1 MSTISRSGKP
11 IEIELKYRV
20 IDAAAG
26 DRYLAADEIAGFRP
40 SSAVRSTQ
48 VEDRYIDTA
57 NGAMARA
64 GFAARLRQTAKTTTV
79 AVKSSVRRVG
89 TGNVHRREELEG
101 PADRTAHPR
110 DWPPSDARSLILEQC
125 GDAPLVEVVTIR
137 QLRRKRILQL
147 NGTSVELS
155 LDEVDAVS
163 RSRVVARFVELEVEL
178 MAGDEAGLAD
188 IDRELAADPGLA
200 PADTSKLQSALRA
213 VAAAEPKRGRRGAI
227 LDPGG
232 EDDRGPA
239 EPAPPMAEI
248 VEAVLAEL
256 DATTTE
262 ADEPGE
268 SPEPRESSES
278 RVKANAGRDEGRL
291 DDPGPTATSDPA
303 PDLEAPPSQRAAR
316 SDAAEAPKSRGEAP
330 APQGEAPAGQ
340 EPAASPDRPKRRPKG
355 RATAVAGDDGTAP
368 KEDARPHLV
377 VGKTSGVLADDHVA
391 EAGRKVLRFHLAR
404 MIAKEAGTRDG
415 TDPEDLHGMR
425 VATRRQR
432 AAWRVFGEAFRP
444 ERTKKHR
451 ARLREVAARLGAVR
465 DLDVLIELADA
476 YRADLP
482 VVEQRALEPLLAA
495 WRLHRDDA
503 RVLLMRELDS
513 DGYRRWL
520 DDYAEFVR
528 HEGVGA
534 RPVVPTEPHRVRDT
548 AASRIQSAYE
558 HVRSYEPVLRW
569 ADVDTL
575 HELRIHGKWLRYSM
589 EFVREA
595 LGPEVDGLIARV
607 TALQDHLGLMKDADV
622 AAHLA
627 RSFLVENAGSISD
640 VESAAIARYLVSR
653 EKEVARLHR
662 TVGRSWRGVSGIA
675 FRRALGRVLA
685 SL

>member
-1 MSTISRSGKP
+1 MSTSQRSGKP
-11 IEIELKYRV
+11 VEIELKYRV
-20 IDAAAG
+20 IDPAAG
-26 DRYLAADEIAGFRP
+26 DRYLGADEIAGFRA
-40 SSAVRSTQ
+40 SSPVRSTQ

-57 NGAMARA
+57 GGAMARA

-137 QLRRKRILQL
+137 QLRRKRILQRD
-147 NGTSVELS
+147 GTSVELS

-163 RSRVVARFVELEVEL
+163 RSRVVGRFVELEVEL
-178 MAGDEAGLAD
+178 ITGDEAGLAD
-188 IDRELAADPGLA
+188 VDRELASDPGLA

-213 VAAAEPKRGRRGAI
+213 VAAAESKRGRRGASVLVPI
-227 LDPGG
+227 EDQLTTDP
-232 EDDRGPA
+232 DRA
-239 EPAPPMAEI
+239 LPPIAEI

-256 DATTTE
+256 DSTTTDSDVDANEDVDEVGAPVIDVSPGAEIDQAVDVTATPAADAPDAPSGHATTASTGDVPKV
-262 ADEPGE
+262 AAVR
-268 SPEPRESSES
+268 PRS
-278 RVKANAGRDEGRL
+278 
-291 DDPGPTATSDPA
+291 
-303 PDLEAPPSQRAAR
+303 
-316 SDAAEAPKSRGEAP
+316 
-330 APQGEAPAGQ
+330 
-340 EPAASPDRPKRRPKG
+340 RPKRK
-355 RATAVAGDDGTAP
+355 ATPTAAVAGGAIP
-368 KEDARPHLV
+368 EEDVRPHLV
-377 VGKTSGVLADDHVA
+377 VGKTPGVLAEDHIA
-391 EAGRKVLRFHLAR
+391 EAGRKVLRFHLAK
-404 MIAKEAGTRDG
+404 MIAREAGTRDG
-415 TDPEDLHGMR
+415 TDAEDLHSMR

-451 ARLREVAARLGAVR
+451 GRLRDVAARLGAVR
-465 DLDVLIELADA
+465 DLDVLIEAADV

-482 VVEQRALEPLLAA
+482 VAEQRALEPLLAA
-495 WRLHRDDA
+495 WRLHREDA

-528 HEGVGA
+528 HEGVAA

-548 AASRIQSAYE
+548 AASRIQAAYE

-595 LGPEVDGLIARV
+595 LGPDADGLIARV

-627 RSFLVENAGSISD
+627 RSFLVERAGSISD
-640 VESAAIARYLVSR
+640 GESAAIARYLVSR

-662 TVGRSWRGVSGIA
+662 TVGRAWRGVAGIA
-675 FRRALGRVLA
+675 FRRSLGRALA
-685 SL
+685 GL

>member
-1 MSTISRSGKP
+1 MSPTQHRGKP

-20 IDAAAG
+20 TDAAAG
-26 DRYLAADEIAGFRP
+26 DRYLAANEIAGFRP
-40 SSAVRSTQ
+40 SSPVRATQ

-57 NGAMARA
+57 DGAMARA

-110 DWPPSDARSLILEQC
+110 DWPASDARSLILEQC

-137 QLRRKRILQL
+137 QLRRKRILEL

-163 RSRVVARFVELEVEL
+163 RSRVVGRFVELEVEL
-178 MAGDEAGLAD
+178 MSGDEAGLVD

-213 VAAAEPKRGRRGAI
+213 VAAAAPKGGRRGGAI
-227 LDPGG
+227 LVAVDDDDP
-232 EDDRGPA
+232 EATSPA
-239 EPAPPMAEI
+239 ARRTEPPIAAI

-256 DATTTE
+256 DTVTTGI
-262 ADEPGE
+262 DEVAEILAAELP
-268 SPEPRESSES
+268 
-278 RVKANAGRDEGRL
+278 NAAEDEGAAPAA
-291 DDPGPTATSDPA
+291 DDGGGDAPAVQERPRRSGPTPA
-303 PDLEAPPSQRAAR
+303 HD
-316 SDAAEAPKSRGEAP
+316 
-330 APQGEAPAGQ
+330 
-340 EPAASPDRPKRRPKG
+340 RPKG
-355 RATAVAGDDGTAP
+355 RAKARAATAP
-368 KEDARPHLV
+368 ADGAVPDEAARPHLV
-377 VGKTSGVLADDHVA
+377 VGKTPGVLADDHVA
-391 EAGRKVLRFHLAR
+391 EAGRKVLRFHLAK
-404 MIAKEAGTRDG
+404 MIAKEDGTRDG
-415 TDPEDLHGMR
+415 IDPEDLHGMR

-432 AAWRVFGEAFRP
+432 AAWRVFGEAFRAD
-444 ERTKKHR
+444 RTKKHR
-451 ARLREVAARLGAVR
+451 GRLREVAARLGAVR
-465 DLDVLIELADA
+465 DLDVLIEAADA

-482 VVEQRALEPLLAA
+482 VAEQRALEPLLAA

-528 HEGVGA
+528 HEGVA
-534 RPVVPTEPHRVRDT
+534 ALPVVPTEPHRVRDT
-548 AASRIQSAYE
+548 AASRIQAAYE

-575 HELRIHGKWLRYSM
+575 HELRIHGKWLRYSL

-595 LGPEVDGLIARV
+595 LGPEADGLIARV

-627 RSFLVENAGSISD
+627 RSFLVEHAGSISD
-640 VESAAIARYLVSR
+640 GESGAIARYLVSR

-662 TVGRSWRGVSGIA
+662 TVGRAWRGVAGIA
-675 FRRALGRVLA
+675 FRRALGRALA
-685 SL
+685 GL